1 MGEQGADIKL
11 SPAAW
16 ELIPYS
22 FECKNT
28 ETGFTAVYKAFEQAL
43 SNGDNPIVII
53 KQNRKSELAIMNAEY
68 FIKLIKDHKWK
79 I

>member
-28 ETGFTAVYKAFEQAL
+28 ETGFTACYKAYDQAL
-43 SNGDNPIVII
+43 DNCTDKGGPIVIF
-53 KQNRKSELAIMNAEY
+53 KQNRKPALAIISTELL
-68 FIKLIKDHKWK
+68 FDLIKGS
-79 I
+79 